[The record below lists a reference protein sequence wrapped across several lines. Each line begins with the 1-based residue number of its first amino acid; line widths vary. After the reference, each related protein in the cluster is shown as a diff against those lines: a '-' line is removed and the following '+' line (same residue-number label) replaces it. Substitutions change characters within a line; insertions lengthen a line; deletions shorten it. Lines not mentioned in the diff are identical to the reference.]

1 MYPTVVRSPP
11 YRLIPAMRRSLPLF
25 VPLYLGVAL
34 LGVNANAHPTSTRAA
49 AADMTSVARPLRAR
63 WERPSAEP
71 IRVFIADG
79 SKVRGWKREMV
90 GAAWSTFR
98 EWSARDI
105 PVRFVRAASP
115 ATADVVV
122 EWVES
127 LPGKS
132 IGKTW
137 RQDVGGEISA
147 ARITLALHDHRGRS
161 LTPHMQRGAALH
173 EVGHL
178 LGLDHVDFRDSIMY
192 PQVWVT
198 AISAADRDAL
208 RVLYGPRARASAD

>member
-1 MYPTVVRSPP
+1 
-11 YRLIPAMRRSLPLF
+11 MRRSFPVL

-34 LGVNANAHPTSTRAA
+34 LGVNANAHPTTTRSA
-49 AADMTSVARPLRAR
+49 AADMTSVARPVRAR

-71 IRVFIADG
+71 IRVFIAN
-79 SKVRGWKREMV
+79 SAAVRGWRADMV
-90 GAAWSTFR
+90 AAAWSSFR
-98 EWSARDI
+98 DWSSRDV
-105 PVRFVRAASP
+105 PVRFVRATSP
-115 ATADVVV
+115 TNADVVV

-147 ARITLALHDHRGRS
+147 ARITLALHDHRGRT
-161 LTPHMQRGAALH
+161 LTSEMQRGATLH

-178 LGLDHVDFRDSIMY
+178 LGLDHVGHRESIMY
-192 PQVWVT
+192 PQVWVST
-198 AISAADRDAL
+198 ISDADRTAL
-208 RVLYGPRARASAD
+208 RVLYGPRGRSSAD